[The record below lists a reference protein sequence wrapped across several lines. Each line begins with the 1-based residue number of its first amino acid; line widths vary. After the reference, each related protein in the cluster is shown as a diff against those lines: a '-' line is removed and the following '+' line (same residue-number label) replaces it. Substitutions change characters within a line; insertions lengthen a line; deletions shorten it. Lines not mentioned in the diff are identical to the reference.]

1 MYLYAPYARVLKLN
15 LTHRTSFS
23 RPQFLRQGGFQQD
36 NPVMDGIELD
46 ERRSGVKELAAVPE
60 GRGDDSSTTGTLDV
74 LPTTNQYPQGT
85 RLIIITFGLIL
96 SLFVAALDQTIIS
109 TAIPSIT
116 TEFGSISNIAWY
128 ASAYNISTTA
138 FRSTWG
144 KAFKYFSLKLTF
156 LLSLAVFELGNV
168 ICAVATSSN
177 VLIFGR
183 VVAGIGGGGVI
194 TGTFIVVALVVKQE
208 HRALYMSIVGL
219 TFAISSVAG
228 PLVGGGLTDSLG
240 WRWCFW

>member
-1 MYLYAPYARVLKLN
+1 ME
-15 LTHRTSFS
+15 
-23 RPQFLRQGGFQQD
+23 
-36 NPVMDGIELD
+36 GIELQEHQPD
-46 ERRSGVKELAAVPE
+46 SKAPTIRE
-60 GRGDDSSTTGTLDV
+60 DDS
-74 LPTTNQYPQGT
+74 PTTSALDASPTASQYPQGT
-85 RLIIITFGLIL
+85 RLVIITVGLIL
-96 SLFVAALDQTIIS
+96 SLFVAALDSTIIS

-128 ASAYNISTTA
+128 GSAYNITTTA

-144 KAFKYFSLKLTF
+144 KAFKYYPLKPTF
-156 LLSLAVFELGNV
+156 LLSIAIFELGNV
-168 ICAVATSSN
+168 ICAVATSSD

-183 VVAGIGGGGVI
+183 VVAGIGGGGVM
-194 TGTFIVVALVVKQE
+194 TGAFIVIALVVKTE

-228 PLVGGGLTDSLG
+228 PLVGGGLADTLG

>member
-1 MYLYAPYARVLKLN
+1 MLTAKTN
-15 LTHRTSFS
+15 LSTKR
-23 RPQFLRQGGFQQD
+23 FLILLF
-36 NPVMDGIELD
+36 VMEDIELED
-46 ERRSGVKELAAVPE
+46 RRPRSKEPE
-60 GRGDDSSTTGTLDV
+60 TTSEGHEGDPSTTGTLEAV
-74 LPTTNQYPQGT
+74 PTTTNQYPQGI
-85 RLIIITFGLIL
+85 RLIIVTFGLIL
-96 SLFVAALDQTIIS
+96 SLFVAALDSTIIS

-128 ASAYNISTTA
+128 GSAYNITTTA

-144 KAFKYFSLKLTF
+144 KAYKYFPLKPTF
-156 LLSLAVFELGNV
+156 ILSIVIFELGNV

-183 VVAGIGGGGVI
+183 VVAGIGGGGVV

-208 HRALYMSIVGL
+208 HRALYMSVVSL
-219 TFAISSVAG
+219 TFALASVAG
-228 PLVGGGLTDSLG
+228 PLVGGGLTDSLS